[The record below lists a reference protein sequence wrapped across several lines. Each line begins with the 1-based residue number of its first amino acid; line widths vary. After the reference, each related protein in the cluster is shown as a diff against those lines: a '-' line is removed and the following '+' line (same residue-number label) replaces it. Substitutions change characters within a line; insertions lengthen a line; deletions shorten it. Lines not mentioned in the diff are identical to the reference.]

1 MFIINE
7 MVIIIVVFGFAALV
21 TYVLKDV
28 VQSKKS
34 GYSYLLIVIAIFI
47 YVIIGFVV
55 FELLLN

>member
-1 MFIINE
+1 MFITHEI
-7 MVIIIVVFGFAALV
+7 VIIIVVFGFAALV

-28 VQSKKS
+28 VQSEKS
-34 GYSYLLIVIAIFI
+34 GYSYLLIVIAVFI